1 MLRGNG
7 KLYFT
12 YPTCTAEYLIG
23 MIQLTLSRIRKQVAE
38 TDFMSECFTKS
49 SHGDAARFRCKYA
62 YEMRSFISGFEQEL
76 ISAVDMISDVDP
88 LLCVPMLGIT
98 AKTSL
103 AVGDRENDALAAA
116 LLVCQSRLQE
126 QLFKYLDEH
135 KSDEH
140 GDAADESPVL
150 NEVSFPALLIPK
162 FEESFEAMPDDVKK
176 PALDATYRKLFEF
189 TFSAVE
195 RAADDDTKRGDVIR
209 IANYALLEENLSAIA
224 SRLEGVVKEY
234 IGAAKEARKIAC
246 SAYLSSSGFGP
257 ALDVATHLHSKLL
270 SGISVADLP
279 FQPGCG
285 PESVASMLHTILSSP
300 EKAVQTLHRTMSQHM
315 RYLSPFLFADVWS
328 ECTEFIVSWFVF
340 LESVLK
346 RSPEYSE
353 TVACLPEGLR
363 DMFTRSNGAS

>member
-1 MLRGNG
+1 
-7 KLYFT
+7 
-12 YPTCTAEYLIG
+12 

-76 ISAVDMISDVDP
+76 INAVDMISDVDP

-135 KSDEH
+135 KPDEH
-140 GDAADESPVL
+140 GDAADDSPVL
-150 NEVSFPALLIPK
+150 NEVSFPSLLIPK
-162 FEESFEAMPDDVKK
+162 FEESFGAMPDDVKK

-189 TFSAVE
+189 IFSAIE
-195 RAADDDTKRGDVIR
+195 HAAEEDANSADVIR
-209 IANYALLEENLSAIA
+209 IANYALLAENLSAIA
-224 SRLEGVVKEY
+224 SPLEGVVQDY
-234 IGAAKEARKIAC
+234 VGAAKEAKKIAC
-246 SAYLSSSGFGP
+246 SAYLSSSSLGP
-257 ALDVATHLHSKLL
+257 ALDVATLLHSKLL

-285 PESVASMLHTILSSP
+285 PESVASMLHTVLSSP
-300 EKAVQTLHRTMSQHM
+300 EKAVQALHRTMSKHM
-315 RYLSPFLFADVWS
+315 RYLSPFLFADIWS
-328 ECTEFIVSWFVF
+328 DCTEFIVSWFGF
-340 LESVLK
+340 LESVLT
-346 RSPEYSE
+346 RSPEFSE
-353 TVACLPEGLR
+353 TVASLPEGLR
-363 DMFTRSNGAS
+363 DMFTRSNRAAKT

>member
-1 MLRGNG
+1 
-7 KLYFT
+7 
-12 YPTCTAEYLIG
+12 
-23 MIQLTLSRIRKQVAE
+23 
-38 TDFMSECFTKS
+38 MSECFTKS

-76 ISAVDMISDVDP
+76 INAVDMISDVDP